1 MTFLNVLGA
10 SFAIGIVILLVLMA
24 YRTFDNWA
32 NRKTRQKEML
42 LQNHMSI
49 EELLVSLEFILKT
62 EMDLYEKMMANT
74 SDVDLTNLQNS
85 EFNSIYQSLSMQC
98 LKAVSPQFWEL
109 IEIYMDR
116 EAVQTYITQRVYNYL
131 ADKVRE

>member
-1 MTFLNVLGA
+1 
-10 SFAIGIVILLVLMA
+10 
-24 YRTFDNWA
+24 
-32 NRKTRQKEML
+32 
-42 LQNHMSI
+42 MSI